1 MNSEDRLERETFE
14 KKKQI
19 ILKPYI
25 TLYIVSHY
33 FLAYFYIKN
42 NVDQVNN
49 IYVYEV
55 GMRKELIDFFTR
67 YYKIMKHV
75 LS

>member
-1 MNSEDRLERETFE
+1 MKTGWNEKHL

-25 TLYIVSHY
+25 TLYIVSNY

-42 NVDQVNN
+42 NVDQVSN
-49 IYVYEV
+49 ICEV
-55 GMRKELIDFFTR
+55 GMRKNLIDFFTR